1 MALMSGGAN
10 TSTTKGVDSPQ
21 ILKLKKDHV
30 RQREGL
36 VLTKRPVAT
45 IKLFSLSVLQQ
56 LQHLSVYIIVHW
68 HMVFTF
74 CVLLLISITMLV
86 ILDGP
91 HEKYL
96 REVLAYLRFGLWWVG
111 LGVASSI
118 GLGSGLHTFVLYLGP
133 HIAMFT
139 IRATQ
144 CGRVDLKCAPYDTPQ
159 FGLGSSWQTKDCSL
173 IGPPMYPR
181 LVTDGL
187 DRYMV
192 PLHKVLLQVQLEVVL
207 WGLGTTLGELPPY
220 FVSRA
225 ARLSGQRVKEF
236 DDLVNPE
243 ESGGT
248 GLFDLLKRWTIL
260 RFHEFGFFTILL
272 FASVPNPLFDLAG
285 IMCGQFL
292 VPFWKFFLATLL
304 GKALIKTH
312 IQTVFIILVCNAHLL
327 ELIEAGL
334 EWVILHVPIFAQFS
348 PRIMSALGNAKDSFN
363 GQAVAKPMQ
372 GKYSIAFVW
381 NTIVLLMMA
390 GFLASII
397 TSMAQ
402 GFLMEKQKQEM
413 AALTE
418 LLSNTETERCQDS
431 KDC

>member
-1 MALMSGGAN
+1 
-10 TSTTKGVDSPQ
+10 
-21 ILKLKKDHV
+21 
-30 RQREGL
+30 
-36 VLTKRPVAT
+36 
-45 IKLFSLSVLQQ
+45 
-56 LQHLSVYIIVHW
+56 
-68 HMVFTF
+68 MVNL
-74 CVLLLISITMLV
+74 CIS
-86 ILDGP
+86 
-91 HEKYL
+91 
-96 REVLAYLRFGLWWVG
+96 
-111 LGVASSI
+111 
-118 GLGSGLHTFVLYLGP
+118 
-133 HIAMFT
+133 
-139 IRATQ
+139 
-144 CGRVDLKCAPYDTPQ
+144 
-159 FGLGSSWQTKDCSL
+159 
-173 IGPPMYPR
+173 
-181 LVTDGL
+181 
-187 DRYMV
+187 
-192 PLHKVLLQVQLEVVL
+192 
-207 WGLGTTLGELPPY
+207 
-220 FVSRA
+220 A

-304 GKALIKTH
+304 GKALFKTH

-348 PRIMSALGNAKDSFN
+348 SRIMSALGNAKDSFN
-363 GQAVAKPMQ
+363 GQVVAKPMQ